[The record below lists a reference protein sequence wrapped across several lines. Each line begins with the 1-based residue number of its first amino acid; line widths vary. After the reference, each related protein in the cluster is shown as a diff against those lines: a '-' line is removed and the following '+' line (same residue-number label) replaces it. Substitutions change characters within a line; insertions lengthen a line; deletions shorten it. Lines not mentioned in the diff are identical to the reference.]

1 MAQFEQNGVIY
12 EEMAD
17 GNVRVVG
24 YSQGRGEQMPAD
36 PTYPL
41 KGPTAQADLT
51 GKTLDNEKTRLE
63 TERIR
68 AQMQADAEKA
78 ARDAAV
84 NKDLDARNQR
94 IGLLNSLADQ
104 LVAVEQLYNK
114 NFRGGWPNFI
124 AGRVQPA
131 EADELNKAASGL
143 LDAGQAAF
151 RIPGSGDQN
160 PQELK
165 FKLDAYLPSPTGT
178 DKGNTQNFAY
188 LRRRINSELASLN
201 QPEIDFDR
209 RIANNPDDLPQDYRT
224 PPVGAPQSGPP
235 PVPPAGPTV
244 LPDARGAR
252 GDNVRPSDNA
262 GVTSAGNG
270 LRREPRLAGVGQ
282 DLLGMVQ
289 AGRPLSDVL
298 AYGDKRFKEA
308 GWPGISPEQ
317 RKVLEY
323 AVRYRAANPSKLV
336 TDGVT
341 GWENYEMVPDTTG
354 SSTMG
359 AIATAEPFG
368 VPVGN
373 TLLHATN
380 AATAGLP
387 TYLAGDDGAD
397 VMNASLRTMP
407 KSALVGDVAGSIAS
421 MVGINKIGG
430 LLAQSGKP
438 GVALLGNALTKSGGV
453 GGDIAYGATRGG
465 MENGP
470 EGAFV
475 NGLAGLVGNK
485 VGGGTVNAL
494 GRGIRGVSDPAVRY
508 LADRGIPMTTGQL
521 LGNRGYTGKLINKLE
536 SMPVIGDNLAA
547 RRAEAMSGW
556 NQAVLDEAGA
566 PIGFSPSG
574 VGYEATEAGMS
585 AAGRAIDNATAGV
598 NIPLD
603 EQFQREL
610 ADAVAR
616 GEALPP
622 DFAQKFAL
630 VQRNK
635 IEPGIQTGN
644 LSGDSYAEMTR
655 GIKGYRAEHQK
666 AGFEGDYRDALTGIQ
681 NALDGVVARNAGPD
695 VIDNLGKARTAYRD
709 FKLLDKATGRA
720 QGGSQSGTPEVF
732 TPAQLQTV
740 IRGSKYAQSGTKAPF
755 YDLAKAGN
763 EVLPS
768 TVPNSGTADRGFA
781 NMLVPGLLGGGA
793 GLAAYA
799 EPKTAVPLALL
810 AALTTKTGAKV
821 AQKALSG
828 RSPAARTI
836 GRKLINQRRKAGLFG
851 ASAAQAMVPHFSQ

>member
-1 MAQFEQNGVIY
+1 
-12 EEMAD
+12 
-17 GNVRVVG
+17 
-24 YSQGRGEQMPAD
+24 
-36 PTYPL
+36 
-41 KGPTAQADLT
+41 
-51 GKTLDNEKTRLE
+51 
-63 TERIR
+63 
-68 AQMQADAEKA
+68 
-78 ARDAAV
+78 
-84 NKDLDARNQR
+84 
-94 IGLLNSLADQ
+94 
-104 LVAVEQLYNK
+104 
-114 NFRGGWPNFI
+114 
-124 AGRVQPA
+124 
-131 EADELNKAASGL
+131 
-143 LDAGQAAF
+143 
-151 RIPGSGDQN
+151 
-160 PQELK
+160 
-165 FKLDAYLPSPTGT
+165 
-178 DKGNTQNFAY
+178 
-188 LRRRINSELASLN
+188 
-201 QPEIDFDR
+201 
-209 RIANNPDDLPQDYRT
+209 
-224 PPVGAPQSGPP
+224 
-235 PVPPAGPTV
+235 
-244 LPDARGAR
+244 
-252 GDNVRPSDNA
+252 
-262 GVTSAGNG
+262 
-270 LRREPRLAGVGQ
+270 
-282 DLLGMVQ
+282 MVQ
-289 AGRPLSDVL
+289 DGRPLNEVL
-298 AYGDKRFKEA
+298 AYGDKRFQEA
-308 GWPGISPEQ
+308 GWPGVSPEQ
-317 RKVLEY
+317 RRVLAY
-323 AVRYRAANPSKLV
+323 AVQYRAANPSRLV
-336 TDGVT
+336 TDGVK

-359 AIATAEPFG
+359 AIATAEPYG

-397 VMNASLRTMP
+397 VMNASRRTMP

-755 YDLAKAGN
+755 YDLTKAGN

-768 TVPNSGTADRGFA
+768 TVPNSGTADRGLA